1 TKDPYSTGTAVLVTM
16 RPRSHHYLQP
26 NLPGQLEEGGWPA
39 DPEVTG
45 SVFLRTR
52 PLPPANG
59 SRAKSDL

>member
-1 TKDPYSTGTAVLVTM
+1 LLSPTLPVLV
-16 RPRSHHYLQP
+16 HVGDLDLQ
-26 NLPGQLEEGGWPA
+26 LPGQLEEGGWPA